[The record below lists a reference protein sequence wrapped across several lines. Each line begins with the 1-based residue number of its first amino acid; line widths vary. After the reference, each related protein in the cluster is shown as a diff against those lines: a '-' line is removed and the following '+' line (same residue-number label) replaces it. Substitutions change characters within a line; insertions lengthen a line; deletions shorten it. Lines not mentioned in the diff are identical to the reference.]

1 MNITLLYFY
10 FFDVIAFYFLGV
22 ITGYL
27 LLRNESKLIKITIIG
42 IISVLVCIF
51 LVYIHCQAA
60 TQVWSHLVNGAS
72 Y

>member
-1 MNITLLYFY
+1 MNMALLYFY

-22 ITGYL
+22 ITGHL
-27 LLRNESKLIKITIIG
+27 LLRNESKLTKILIVG
-42 IISVLVCIF
+42 VISVLVCIF
-51 LVYIHCQAA
+51 LVYLHCQAA